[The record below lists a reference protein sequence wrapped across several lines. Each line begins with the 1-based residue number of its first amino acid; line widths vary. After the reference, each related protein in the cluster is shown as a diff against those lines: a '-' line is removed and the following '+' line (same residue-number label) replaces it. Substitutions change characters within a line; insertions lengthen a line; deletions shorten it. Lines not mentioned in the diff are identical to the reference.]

1 MRGFSSN
8 LHRGRSFNEASVQT
22 KSSGKTGM
30 ASASSY
36 NAISTTVTAH
46 VEMGLLSLGVDES
59 RQMQSDSNTEGLRLE
74 KSGNNKKN
82 TFSINLDPL
91 KNKLVT
97 TKPGVESHRT
107 SVGNDDSIKPAIL
120 TKSMPTAPKTRTN
133 IPSVGTG
140 QKLHTAPPS
149 ETDVYSLLKSILEPD
164 QKGLFLFK
172 IDFTIDGVPA
182 PLTVRGGDSPESAA
196 NEWVVRHNQRGS
208 KNMIVEN
215 VLKAT
220 EEFLQVSPSDS
231 IRDQFFCRPA
241 FQCDEVSLFLRES

>member
-1 MRGFSSN
+1 MRGFSSS

-22 KSSGKTGM
+22 KSSGKTGL
-30 ASASSY
+30 ASASSS
-36 NAISTTVTAH
+36 NAISTPVTANFVTTH
-46 VEMGLLSLGVDES
+46 FEMGLLSLGADES
-59 RQMQSDSNTEGLRLE
+59 RLMQSDSNTEGLRLE

-82 TFSINLDPL
+82 TFSINLDLL

-97 TKPGVESHRT
+97 TTPGVESHST
-107 SVGNDDSIKPAIL
+107 SGGSDDSIKPAAL
-120 TKSMPTAPKTRTN
+120 TKQILTAPKTRTN
-133 IPSVGTG
+133 IPSGGTG

-149 ETDVYSLLKSILEPD
+149 ETSSASRSKTMNSPRDVYSLLKSILEPD

-172 IDFTIDGVPA
+172 IDFMIDGVPA

-208 KNMIVEN
+208 KNMILEN

-220 EEFLQVSPSDS
+220 EEFLQVSP
-231 IRDQFFCRPA
+231 
-241 FQCDEVSLFLRES
+241 

>member
-8 LHRGRSFNEASVQT
+8 LHRGRSFNEAFVQT
-22 KSSGKTGM
+22 KSSGKTGL
-30 ASASSY
+30 ASASSS
-36 NAISTTVTAH
+36 NAISTTVTADFVTTH
-46 VEMGLLSLGVDES
+46 FEMGLLSLGADES
-59 RQMQSDSNTEGLRLE
+59 RLMQSDSNTEGLRLE
-74 KSGNNKKN
+74 KSGGNNKKN
-82 TFSINLDPL
+82 TFSINLDLL

-97 TKPGVESHRT
+97 TKPGVESQKS
-107 SVGNDDSIKPAIL
+107 SVGSDDSIEPATL
-120 TKSMPTAPKTRTN
+120 TKPMPTAPKTRTN
-133 IPSVGTG
+133 IPSGGTE
-140 QKLHTAPPS
+140 QQLDTAPPS
-149 ETDVYSLLKSILEPD
+149 ETSTASRSKTMNSPRDVYSLLESILEPD

-220 EEFLQVSPSDS
+220 EEFLQVSP
-231 IRDQFFCRPA
+231 
-241 FQCDEVSLFLRES
+241 